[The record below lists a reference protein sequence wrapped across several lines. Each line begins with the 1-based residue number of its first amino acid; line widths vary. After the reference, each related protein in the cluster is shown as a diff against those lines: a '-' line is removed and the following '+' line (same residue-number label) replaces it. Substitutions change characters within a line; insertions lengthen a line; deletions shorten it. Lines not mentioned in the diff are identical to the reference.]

1 MRVFSAI
8 AVVVLANSTALA
20 ADFEYSGW
28 YIGAGG
34 GQASLENACGNFEA
48 LNLAESCDDESN
60 GWKVFAGKW
69 IYKYTALE
77 LQYTD
82 AGEARLTAPSA
93 TPGTLEIN
101 PRMASLFLRLE
112 VPVAV
117 QGRFGFFLKF
127 GANYYDTEYKRTGS
141 YVGVVPA
148 SDDGIDTAMGG
159 GFSWRF
165 AKPLSTTLEWENFN
179 DPVAGNGDVTLT
191 SVSLRLH
198 F

>member
-1 MRVFSAI
+1 MKALLAGF
-8 AVVVLANSTALA
+8 VLMLAASTALA

-28 YIGAGG
+28 YIGGSG
-34 GQASLENACGNFEA
+34 GQTSLENACGNFEA
-48 LNLAESCDDESN
+48 VNLAETCDDESV

-77 LQYTD
+77 LQYMD

-93 TPGTLEIN
+93 TPGNLEIN

-117 QGRFGFFLKF
+117 QGRFGVFFKF
-127 GANYYDTEYKRTGS
+127 GANYYDTEYKGTGS
-141 YVGVVPA
+141 YVGVVPE
-148 SDDGIDTAMGG
+148 SDDGIDTALGG

-165 AKPLSTTLEWENFN
+165 SKAFSGLFEWENFN

-191 SVSLRLH
+191 SVGLRLH